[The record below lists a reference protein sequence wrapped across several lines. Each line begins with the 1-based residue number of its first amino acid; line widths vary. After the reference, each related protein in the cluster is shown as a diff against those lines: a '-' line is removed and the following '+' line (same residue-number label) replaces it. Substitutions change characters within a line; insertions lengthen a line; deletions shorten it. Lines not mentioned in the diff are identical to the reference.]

1 MVLLSALRRVIA
13 RYSVASLPSV
23 PEDHIRAAYGQI
35 KLTKFSFLFDMIDDH
50 DLFPVVKSENP
61 LPMESVGQVRYA
73 YLILCLLSS
82 FKILKWQNICYVTFL
97 FYASD
102 VWVCIV
108 CIRVLRKK
116 EWEFVVHTKG
126 LALSSSVLL

>member
-1 MVLLSALRRVIA
+1 MALLSALRRVIA

-35 KLTKFSFLFDMIDDH
+35 KLTKVSFLFDMIDDQ

-61 LPMESVGQVRYA
+61 LPMESLGQVRDA
-73 YLILCLLSS
+73 CLILCLLSS
-82 FKILKWQNICYVTFL
+82 FKTLKWQNIRYFIFL

-102 VWVCIV
+102 VWVSIV
-108 CIRVLRKK
+108 CI
-116 EWEFVVHTKG
+116 
-126 LALSSSVLL
+126 